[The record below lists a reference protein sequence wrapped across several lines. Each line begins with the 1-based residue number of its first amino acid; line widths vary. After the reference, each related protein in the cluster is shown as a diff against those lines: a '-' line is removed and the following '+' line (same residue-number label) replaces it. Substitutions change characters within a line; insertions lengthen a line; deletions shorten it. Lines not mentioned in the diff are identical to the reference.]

1 MKIVADENI
10 LYVKEAFGTL
20 GDVQLVSGRTIAP
33 AHVHDA
39 DILLVRSVT
48 TVDERLL
55 RESAVRFVGSASIG
69 VDHVD
74 EAYLRAR
81 GLGFAFAPGSNANSV
96 AEYVV
101 AALVALGPE
110 RYRDRTLG
118 IIGLGHIG
126 TLVREKA
133 LALGMTVLANDP
145 PLERAG
151 RTGLVSLETILR
163 RSDLVTCHVPLTK
176 DGEDVTH
183 HLIDESA
190 LALLQRHAIVVNTS
204 RGAVVDN
211 AALLRA
217 LRDSRLGGAVLDVWE
232 GEPEPDP
239 DLIRAATLGT
249 PHIAGYS
256 FDGKVAGTTMLYQAA
271 CEYFKRPGGWISPI
285 TSSFGKPSAVE
296 VDAGASLHAVL
307 SGLVPRAYDIRQDD
321 AGLRA
326 LVQVSGAQRRA
337 GFDRLRATYSRRLEF
352 RNTRVVVPVRRE
364 DLRGALQKLGFSM
377 VSERNEFR

>member
-20 GDVQLVSGRTIAP
+20 GDVELVPGRAIAP
-33 AHVHDA
+33 VHVRDA
-39 DILLVRSVT
+39 ELLLVRSVT
-48 TVDERLL
+48 PVNERLL
-55 RESAVRFVGSASIG
+55 RGSRVRFVGSASIG

-74 EAYLRAR
+74 EPYLRGR

-101 AALVALGPE
+101 ASLVALGSE
-110 RYRDRTLG
+110 RWRDRTLG

-145 PLERAG
+145 PLEREG

-163 RSDLVTCHVPLTK
+163 QSDLVTCHVPLTK

-183 HLIDESA
+183 HLLDASA
-190 LALLQRHAIVVNTS
+190 LALLQRHAIVINTS

-239 DLIRAATLGT
+239 DLIQATTLGT

-256 FDGKVAGTTMLYQAA
+256 FDGKVTGTTMLYQAA
-271 CEYFKRPGGWISPI
+271 CEYLQRPSEWVPPI
-285 TSSFGKPSAVE
+285 TFSFGKPSAVE
-296 VDAGASLHAVL
+296 MDAGVSLHAAL

-326 LVQVSGAQRRA
+326 LVHLSGSQRGA
-337 GFDRLRATYSRRLEF
+337 AFDRLRATYPRRLEF
-352 RNTRVVVPVRRE
+352 RNTRVIVPTRRD
-364 DLRGALQKLGFSM
+364 DLRSALQGLGFSV
-377 VSERNEFR
+377 VS